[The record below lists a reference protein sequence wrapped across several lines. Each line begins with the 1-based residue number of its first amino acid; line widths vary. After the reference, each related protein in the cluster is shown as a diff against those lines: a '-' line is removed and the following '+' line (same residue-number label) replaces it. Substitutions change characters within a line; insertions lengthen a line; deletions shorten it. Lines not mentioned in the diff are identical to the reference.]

1 LFENRVFNTNSRVT
15 GTAFDGVYRKMAS
28 MTFSP
33 TTRASLLL
41 RLRDRQD
48 HEAWVEFVSIYEP
61 VAYRLL
67 RRHGLQ
73 DADAREVMQELF
85 MAVSRS
91 IDRWDPARE
100 RGSFRGWLAR
110 VIRNLVINWLKHK
123 ERRVI
128 ASVGSDLQSMLD
140 NLPAESAAESAEF
153 DRELHRVLFQRAAE
167 QVREEVQPATWQA
180 FWETGV
186 VGTSAEAAAK
196 KLGMQ
201 VGAIRVAKCRVLA
214 RLRAALN
221 ELENAK

>member
-1 LFENRVFNTNSRVT
+1 
-15 GTAFDGVYRKMAS
+15 MQ
-28 MTFSP
+28 FSP

-48 HEAWVEFVSIYEP
+48 HEAWVEFVSLYEP

-91 IDRWDPARE
+91 IDRWDPAKE
-100 RGSFRGWLAR
+100 RGSFRGWLSR

-128 ASVGSDLQSMLD
+128 ASGGSDLQAMLD
-140 NLPAESAAESAEF
+140 MVPADSAPQSAEF
-153 DRELHRVLFQRAAE
+153 DQELRRALFQRAAE
-167 QVREEVQPATWQA
+167 QVRLEVQPATWQA

-186 VGTSAEAAAK
+186 VGTSAANAAK
-196 KLGMQ
+196 KLGMEI
-201 VGAIRVAKCRVLA
+201 GAIRVAKCRVLA

-221 ELENAK
+221 EMENAK